1 MRESLTQE
9 LLILDYVSQMLLFP
23 LFVPHPLKHREES
36 FFVSTFCQ
44 CKLVTLLRGKIH
56 IKLILKWK
64 EVESNLDVVN
74 RNYCTSEEALNG
86 RGIVRSRSQ
95 QTYVQ
100 KASVQ
105 TCCYCLRLCSTA
117 KPSLTKRAS
126 GGVWTKIGALW
137 SIAYLTWFWPAVLV
151 IRFNT
156 GCGTCFFPI

>member
-1 MRESLTQE
+1 MRERLPQE
-9 LLILDYVSQMLLFP
+9 LLILDYVSQVLLFP

-44 CKLVTLLRGKIH
+44 CQLVALLREKSH

-64 EVESNLDVVN
+64 EVESNWDAVN

-86 RGIVRSRSQ
+86 RGIVRSRSL
-95 QTYVQ
+95 QTNVQ
-100 KASVQ
+100 KTSVQ
-105 TCCYCLRLCSTA
+105 TCCYCLHLRSTS

-126 GGVWTKIGALW
+126 GVVWTKIGTLW

-151 IRFNT
+151 IRFIT
-156 GCGTCFFPI
+156 GCGKCFFPI